1 MLIKDTTVA
10 LVAAGLDPYVGM
22 YHRPRFG
29 RPALALDLAEEFRP
43 LIADSAVLRAINN
56 GEIDAG
62 DFIHRAGAVSLTP
75 AGRKRMIASYERRMT
90 DELLHPVFE
99 YRASYRRTLEIQAR
113 MLAATLVGDVD
124 EYRSLT
130 TR

>member
-1 MLIKDTTVA
+1 MLIKDTAVA

-29 RPALALDLAEEFRP
+29 CPALALDLAEEFRP

-56 GEIDAG
+56 GEITER

>member
-1 MLIKDTTVA
+1 
-10 LVAAGLDPYVGM
+10 
-22 YHRPRFG
+22 
-29 RPALALDLAEEFRP
+29 
-43 LIADSAVLRAINN
+43 
-56 GEIDAG
+56 
-62 DFIHRAGAVSLTP
+62 
-75 AGRKRMIASYERRMT
+75 MT